1 LANNITCDLLITHGT
16 LVQVREGTGHVLRG
30 QDMATL
36 PVMPDAYVAITNG
49 IIADYGPMHQL
60 PDYLKARQHI
70 VAKNRFVFPA
80 FVDAHTHLVFAE
92 PREEEFVMKIKGATY
107 AEIAARG
114 GGILNSVRKLQK
126 LTEDELLERTLI
138 RAREIIRT
146 GTGVVE
152 IKSGY
157 GLTTHDELK
166 MLRVARRLGE
176 LTELKV
182 KTTFL
187 GAHAVPEGMPKEKY
201 VAHLI
206 EEMIPAVAEQKLAD
220 YIDVFCETGFFT
232 PDEAVRIA
240 EAGKKY
246 GMKPRL
252 HANQLG
258 RSGGVQ
264 AGVAAGAIS
273 VDHLEH
279 IGDEEISLLQN
290 SNTLP
295 VALPGAAFFLRLPQ
309 APGRTMIDAGLPL
322 VIASD
327 FNPGSSPTGNMPLM
341 VALACIQMRITP
353 EEAINAATFNAA
365 CALELQNSYGSIT
378 RGKVASLFITTPMP
392 SVAFMPYA
400 FGSRLVDTVI
410 LNGKIIPADQPL
422 P

>member
-60 PDYLKARQHI
+60 PDNLKARQHI
-70 VAKNRFVFPA
+70 LAKNRFVFPA

-126 LTEDELLERTLI
+126 LTEDELLDRTLI

>member
-49 IIADYGPMHQL
+49 IITDYGPMYQL

-126 LTEDELLERTLI
+126 LTEDELLDRTLI

-279 IGDEEISLLQN
+279 IGDEEISLLQK

>member
-1 LANNITCDLLITHGT
+1 
-16 LVQVREGTGHVLRG
+16 
-30 QDMATL
+30 
-36 PVMPDAYVAITNG
+36 
-49 IIADYGPMHQL
+49 
-60 PDYLKARQHI
+60 
-70 VAKNRFVFPA
+70 
-80 FVDAHTHLVFAE
+80 
-92 PREEEFVMKIKGATY
+92 
-107 AEIAARG
+107 
-114 GGILNSVRKLQK
+114 
-126 LTEDELLERTLI
+126 
-138 RAREIIRT
+138 
-146 GTGVVE
+146 
-152 IKSGY
+152 
-157 GLTTHDELK
+157 
-166 MLRVARRLGE
+166 
-176 LTELKV
+176 
-182 KTTFL
+182 
-187 GAHAVPEGMPKEKY
+187 
-201 VAHLI
+201 
-206 EEMIPAVAEQKLAD
+206 MIPAVAEQKLAD